1 MASFKHHANAADLR
15 EVQCAVLWEWAVST
29 SLPLPHAAA
38 VFCRDYRR
46 IWPLLQLGDPLIQ
59 DDRMFSVD
67 QRDVLIILR
76 KQEEKYGRYDTGSS
90 TDPSTNIFQKVTV
103 AHVAHGPV
111 WVRNT
116 QGPRSHVE
124 GLLRKYGVPY
134 RPSHSPGV
142 RMTEFFRNRSLI
154 AKPTEASFDDK
165 AYAGPPSPNSV
176 LSAMMPVSPQYTS
189 FSSPRS
195 IGSVPSS
202 PLGMPLGEPRLGS
215 PMRRTPI
222 KFSPMTPR
230 SRSPPQ
236 SALVTRVRSRGAPL
250 VF

>member
-76 KQEEKYGRYDTGSS
+76 KQEERYGRYDTGSS

-103 AHVAHGPV
+103 ALVAHGPV

-142 RMTEFFRNRSLI
+142 RMTVRPASARTTASLSRFTPD
-154 AKPTEASFDDK
+154 AH
-165 AYAGPPSPNSV
+165 SV
-176 LSAMMPVSPQYTS
+176 LAIQIVPCRSSSATA
-189 FSSPRS
+189 R
-195 IGSVPSS
+195 
-202 PLGMPLGEPRLGS
+202 
-215 PMRRTPI
+215 
-222 KFSPMTPR
+222 
-230 SRSPPQ
+230 
-236 SALVTRVRSRGAPL
+236 
-250 VF
+250 